1 MRDLLQDV
9 HDLDGGLGVERAG
22 RLVGQQDL
30 GVVDK
35 GAGNGHALHLAAGH
49 LVRALVELVA
59 EADLLQRLRGAPAP
73 FGLADAGERQRQ
85 LDVLQHGLVRDEV
98 VALEDEADGMVA
110 VGVPVAV
117 AELLRGTAGD
127 QQVAGRILVEAADD
141 VQ

>member
-1 MRDLLQDV
+1 MGLRLERRGVGDDLPVEQADGAGGVAFGQLGVVRDHDDELLVRDLLQDV

-35 GAGNGHALHLAAGH
+35 GAGNGHALHLATGH

-85 LDVLQHGLVRDEV
+85 LDILQHGLVR
-98 VALEDEADGMVA
+98 
-110 VGVPVAV
+110 
-117 AELLRGTAGD
+117 
-127 QQVAGRILVEAADD
+127 
-141 VQ
+141 

>member
-35 GAGNGHALHLAAGH
+35 GAGNGHALHLATGH

-85 LDVLQHGLVRDEV
+85 LDILQHGLVRDEV
-98 VALEDEADGMVA
+98 IALEDEADGMVA

-117 AELLRGTAGD
+117 AELLRRAAGD

-141 VQ
+141 IQ